1 MTDGRLAGFR
11 DEVRLQ
17 VVEAFGT
24 RLREDRSPLIDFS
37 DVREQLDRQVGTVLA
52 DVEAAVTSCPEASPH
67 PLTSEIGVN
76 RAAHAIHPVES
87 VKAATALFEVALPVV
102 VDELRRTGFGD
113 AELIK
118 ASKALHRSIM
128 SRIAQGS
135 VAYASY
141 LLKKVTSSHEDER
154 HRIARELHD
163 RVAHSIGN
171 ALQHLQL
178 HDAYLTDDPARARAK
193 LKLSQDVLRDAFDV
207 IRHLATEL
215 RASAVV
221 AGGLEVA
228 LSDYLDTHAPFGVVH
243 HVAVEG
249 DVLRLPEE
257 VVEELFLVLREA
269 ARNALLHAAPQR
281 VDIEIA
287 VGDNLV
293 RASVGDDGRGFD
305 PGQAARAAGGMGLDS
320 MRERVELLG
329 GTFNTSSSI
338 GAGTTVTVT
347 LPWLDAA

>member
-11 DEVRLQ
+11 DEVRRE
-17 VVEAFGT
+17 VVDAFSA

-37 DVREQLDRQVGTVLA
+37 DVREQLARQVDTVLT
-52 DVEAAVTSCPEASPH
+52 DVEAAVTSCPEAELP
-67 PLTSEIGVN
+67 PLATEIGVN
-76 RAAHAIHPVES
+76 RAVHAIHPVES
-87 VKAATALFEVALPVV
+87 VKAATALFDVALPVV
-102 VDELRRTGFGD
+102 ADELRRHGATD
-113 AELIK
+113 ADLIK

-163 RVAHSIGN
+163 RVAHSVGN

-178 HDAYLTDDPARARAK
+178 HDAYLANDPARAKAK
-193 LKLSQDVLRDAFDV
+193 LKMGQDVLHDAFDV

-215 RASAVV
+215 RASAVM
-221 AGGLEVA
+221 AGGLQVA
-228 LSDYLDTHAPFGVVH
+228 LSDYLDAHAPFGVVH
-243 HVAVEG
+243 NVVVDG
-249 DVLRLPEE
+249 DALSLPAE
-257 VVEELFLVLREA
+257 VVEELYLVLREA
-269 ARNALLHAAPQR
+269 ARNALLHAAPQS
-281 VDIEIA
+281 VDIEIT
-287 VGDNLV
+287 VGENLV
-293 RASVGDDGRGFD
+293 RARVRDDGRGFD
-305 PGQAARAAGGMGLDS
+305 LDEATSSTGGMGLDS

-329 GTFNTSSSI
+329 GTFAAASSI
-338 GAGTTVTVT
+338 GVGTTVMVT

>member
-11 DEVRLQ
+11 DEVRRE
-17 VVEAFGT
+17 VGDAFSA

-37 DVREQLDRQVGTVLA
+37 DVREQLDRQVDTVLA
-52 DVEAAVTSCPEASPH
+52 DVEAAVTSCPAAPPP
-67 PLTSEIGVN
+67 PLTTEIGVN
-76 RAAHAIHPVES
+76 RAVHAIHPAES
-87 VKAATALFEVALPVV
+87 VKAATALFDVALPVV
-102 VDELRRTGFGD
+102 VDELRRAGCGD

-163 RVAHSIGN
+163 RVAHSVGN

-178 HDAYLTDDPARARAK
+178 HDAYLADDPVRAQAK
-193 LKLSQDVLRDAFDV
+193 LKMSQDVLHDAFDV

-221 AGGLEVA
+221 AGGLQVA
-228 LSDYLDTHAPFGVVH
+228 LSDYLDAHAPFGVVH
-243 HVAVEG
+243 HVVVEG
-249 DVLRLPEE
+249 DVLRLPSE
-257 VVEELFLVLREA
+257 VVEELYLVLREA
-269 ARNALLHAAPQR
+269 ARNALLHAAPQC

-293 RASVGDDGRGFD
+293 RAGVRDDGRGFD
-305 PGQAARAAGGMGLDS
+305 IGQATDSADGMGLDS

-329 GTFNTSSSI
+329 GTFTAASSI
-338 GAGTTVTVT
+338 GVGTTVTVT